1 MWNSLVILYSVCIG
15 VNGLELSVITILL
28 SVEFCVKT
36 PSARLPLV
44 IFERIKVFTI
54 SDFWPL

>member
-1 MWNSLVILYSVCIG
+1 MILYSVCIE

-28 SVEFCVKT
+28 SVEFCIKT
-36 PSARLPLV
+36 PSERLPLV